1 MKSIN
6 HFYLKAKAPASS
18 AEELS
23 HQEGGE
29 ISHHAAGRRG
39 GHELVFRMSIG
50 NRLRCLA
57 FWPLCFLI
65 AHVAEVP
72 SPVLHSRPVSSLQHL
87 GDFSSRSQGTPVS
100 AVTFEGHESIY
111 QHKLR
116 KIDYKRIKAQE
127 AVGSSELVWAFSFM
141 EAVE

>member
-1 MKSIN
+1 M
-6 HFYLKAKAPASS
+6 
-18 AEELS
+18 
-23 HQEGGE
+23 
-29 ISHHAAGRRG
+29 
-39 GHELVFRMSIG
+39 
-50 NRLRCLA
+50 
-57 FWPLCFLI
+57 
-65 AHVAEVP
+65 
-72 SPVLHSRPVSSLQHL
+72 
-87 GDFSSRSQGTPVS
+87 S